1 MKFLGNYFTDVSR
14 FRNDVYIE
22 NHGPDTAAGT
32 SSHLYVYSTNNEG
45 NPTISLGSS
54 AAEAFRIQAVY
65 DTSATTLDKVIIR
78 TTAASG
84 TADKGAMYFQI
95 DETAVFSILDDGI
108 NIAASNNFSIGG
120 VDIIDDNSGTT
131 TLKNIDALDAT
142 TISTFNSALTAG
154 DITGVTAG
162 TNLSGG
168 GSSGDVT
175 INLATASTST
185 LGAASFV
192 SSNFDV
198 DSGEVSIKAG
208 GINSI
213 GLISSDIIVLESERI
228 GSNDND
234 DTIPTCAA
242 VNDAIVTTSTVGTI
256 TSGTWQGTAVATG
269 YTKHLMHYRFMGY
282 GTGDGTN
289 YFLGQP
295 FTDAQAPWEHADSSS
310 SDGLTIPAGSGTN
323 ISELMRSGGYVMPNA
338 VTLKKWTGWAT
349 CNGSAA
355 TKIGLF
361 KWTPVDNNSSNVSP
375 VLLDEA
381 TITAA
386 GNDKARSFAETSFT
400 QASVAAGDIIFTQV
414 FTAASKTVYFNST
427 LEVEF

>member
-32 SSHLYVYSTNNEG
+32 SSHLYVYSTNYEG

-95 DETAVFSILDDGI
+95 DETAVLSILDDGI

-185 LGAASFV
+185 LGAASFT
-192 SSNFDV
+192 SSHFDV
-198 DSGEVSIKAG
+198 DSGEVSIKTG
-208 GINSI
+208 GINSL
-213 GLISSDIIVLESERI
+213 GLISADVLVLESERI
-228 GSNDND
+228 ANNDND
-234 DTIPTCAA
+234 ETIPTCAA
-242 VNDAIVTTSTVGTI
+242 VHDAVTSTTSVGTI
-256 TSGTWQGTAVATG
+256 STGTWQGTAIATG
-269 YTKHLMHYRFMGY
+269 YTKHLMHYQFIGY
-282 GTGDGTN
+282 GTGDGPN
-289 YFLGQP
+289 FFAPQP
-295 FTDAQAPWEHADSSS
+295 LNDNQAPFEHADSSS
-310 SDGLTIPAGSGTN
+310 SDGLTVPAASGTN
-323 ISELMRSGGYVMPNA
+323 ISELLRGGGHVMPRA
-338 VTLKKWTGWAT
+338 GTLTKWTGWAT
-349 CNGSAA
+349 CNGSGSTSIA
-355 TKIGLF
+355 IF